1 MNYRHDSCIY
11 LFPSRL
17 LHYIH
22 FFPKQRLPLQ
32 LVLHVDAS
40 AWLVYPNSLAVR
52 LSLHIHVCL
61 KSRPG
66 FLSPHTSNRLNR
78 RSSFWLPTS
87 SMTVPRGI
95 CLTVCKSRYLQHHH
109 VPCALLGILSF
120 LFCHDP
126 APGFCDFGVRFSH
139 SLKFHSDIGPCL

>member
-1 MNYRHDSCIY
+1 MIHAFIC
-11 LFPSRL
+11 SRL
-17 LHYIH
+17 DYYNSLLPETASTSSISLTCRCLSLARIY
-22 FFPKQRLPLQ
+22 PK
-32 LVLHVDAS
+32 
-40 AWLVYPNSLAVR
+40 SLAVR
-52 LSLHIHVCL
+52 LSLHICL

-66 FLSPHTSNRLNR
+66 FLSPRTSNRLNR

-126 APGFCDFGVRFSH
+126 APGFCNFGVRFSQ
-139 SLKFHSDIGPCL
+139 SLKFHSDIRPCL